1 MKGHCLQM
9 RHHQDSHANE
19 QQIYTLPNLKDE
31 NLDDAASAINDYIYT
46 PTSPTSPFKQGE
58 FFSHFAS
65 TFVDLNLNGN
75 HCGIGLL
82 QSKLV

>member
-1 MKGHCLQM
+1 M

-46 PTSPTSPFKQGE
+46 PTSPTSPSKQGYP
-58 FFSHFAS
+58 FQVF
-65 TFVDLNLNGN
+65 LLLCKNLNGN

-82 QSKLV
+82 QSKLL